1 MALLLPLVTK
11 RGQIRLYRIYIN
23 NIDDDYHYMELARVF
38 LPDDGF
44 ETIAYSGKPVAHL
57 LGKDSFFVNGKDS
70 EDREEIKRELYR
82 LLSDITGMRPPWGT
96 LTGVRPLKPALEICR
111 ESSVQE
117 MERIIKERYL
127 LNDAKASLLADI
139 ADYQLSHV
147 TGIPWEKA
155 SVYIGIPF
163 CPTRCAYC
171 SFASNVAPAEEH
183 EAYLENLLR
192 EISYAGD
199 LARESGTKLESIY
212 IGGGTPTTLSSGQLE
227 RLINK
232 VSESYR
238 IDPAGLEF
246 TVEAG
251 RPDTITKEKLDTL
264 KRLGISRISINP
276 QSMKDKTLK
285 LIGRDHSAEDIR
297 NGFRIARETGFDVIN
312 ADLIAGLPE
321 ECVSDFEA
329 SLSEMIGLGAE
340 NITIHTLSV
349 KKGSRL
355 KDNDPEYYR
364 HNAGTVS
371 DMLDLSREML
381 SSAGY
386 RPYYIYRQKHQI
398 GALEN
403 AGWCLPGKHSIYN
416 IRIMEDKQT
425 VIGLGA
431 GAVGK
436 VYHPAEDRLER
447 IANVSNYRIY
457 SERFDEMLSRKNE
470 YYK

>member
-1 MALLLPLVTK
+1 M
-11 RGQIRLYRIYIN
+11 YRFYIN
-23 NIDDDYHYMELARVF
+23 NIDDDYHFMELARVF

-44 ETIAYSGKPVAHL
+44 ETIAYKGKPVAHL
-57 LGKDSFFVNGKDS
+57 LGPDSFFINEKGSD
-70 EDREEIKRELYR
+70 DREEVKREFYN

-96 LTGVRPLKPALEICR
+96 LTGVRPLKPALDICK
-111 ESSVQE
+111 ESSIAE
-117 MERIIKERYL
+117 MTRIIREKYL
-127 LNDAKASLLADI
+127 MSDAKASLLADI
-139 ADYQLSHV
+139 ADYQLSNV
-147 TGIPWEKA
+147 SGIPWEKA

-183 EAYLENLLR
+183 ALYLDNLLK
-192 EISYAGD
+192 EVSYAGK
-199 LARESGTKLESIY
+199 LAKDNGIDPESIY
-212 IGGGTPTTLSSGQLE
+212 IGGGTPTTLNSNQLE
-227 RLINK
+227 KLIK
-232 VSESYR
+232 SVSEAYG

-264 KRLGISRISINP
+264 RSLGISRISINP
-276 QSMKDKTLK
+276 QSMKDETLR
-285 LIGRDHSAEDIR
+285 LIGRDHSADDIR
-297 NGFRIARETGFDVIN
+297 DGFRIARETGFDVIN

-321 ECVSDFEA
+321 ENVEDFEA
-329 SLSEMIGLGAE
+329 SLREIISLGAE

-349 KKGSRL
+349 KRGSRL
-355 KDNDPEYYR
+355 RENDPAYFR
-364 HNAGTVS
+364 HNAETVS
-371 DMLDLSREML
+371 AMLDLSRDML

-403 AGWCLPGKHSIYN
+403 VGWCLPGKHSIYN

-436 VYHPAEDRLER
+436 VYYPDEDRLER
-447 IANVSNYRIY
+447 IANVSNYKIY
-457 SERFDEMLSRKNE
+457 SERFEEMISRKNE

>member
-1 MALLLPLVTK
+1 M
-11 RGQIRLYRIYIN
+11 YRFYIN

-57 LGKDSFFVNGKDS
+57 LGSDSFFVNEKGSD
-70 EDREEIKRELYR
+70 DREEIKREFYE
-82 LLSDITGMRPPWGT
+82 LLSCITGMRPPWGT

-111 ESSVQE
+111 ESSVDE
-117 MERIIKERYL
+117 MECIIREKYL
-127 LNDAKASLLADI
+127 MSEKKASLISGI

-147 TGIPWEKA
+147 SGIPWEKA
-155 SVYIGIPF
+155 SMYIGIPF

-171 SFASNVAPAEEH
+171 SFASNVAPAEER
-183 EAYLENLLR
+183 EKYISNLLK
-192 EISYAGD
+192 EVTCAGR
-199 LARESGTKLESIY
+199 LAEENGTELESIY
-212 IGGGTPTTLSSGQLE
+212 IGGGTPTTLSSEQLE
-227 RLINK
+227 SLIIR
-232 VSESYR
+232 VSEAFH
-238 IDPAGLEF
+238 IDPAELEF

-251 RPDTITKEKLDTL
+251 RPDTITKNKLDTL
-264 KRLGISRISINP
+264 KSLGISRISINP
-276 QSMKDKTLK
+276 QSMKDETLK
-285 LIGRDHSAEDIR
+285 LIGRDHSADDIR
-297 NGFRIARETGFDVIN
+297 EGFRIARETGFDVIN

-321 ECVSDFEA
+321 ENVDDFEA
-329 SLSEMIGLGAE
+329 SLREMIGLKAE

-349 KKGSRL
+349 KRGSRL
-355 KDNDPEYYR
+355 RDNDPGYYR
-364 HNAGTVS
+364 QNAERVS
-371 DMLDLSREML
+371 AMLDLSRKML

-403 AGWCLPGKHSIYN
+403 VGWCLPGKHSLYN

-436 VYHPAEDRLER
+436 VYHPEEDRLER

-457 SERFDEMLSRKNE
+457 SERFDDMISRKKE

>member
-1 MALLLPLVTK
+1 M
-11 RGQIRLYRIYIN
+11 YRFYIN

-44 ETIAYSGKPVAHL
+44 ETIAYNGRPVAHL
-57 LGKDSFFVNGKDS
+57 LGADSFFVNEKGSD
-70 EDREEIKRELYR
+70 DREEIKREFYE
-82 LLSDITGMRPPWGT
+82 LLSGITGMRPPWGT
-96 LTGVRPLKPALEICR
+96 LTGVRPLKPALDICR
-111 ESSVQE
+111 ASSVAE
-117 MERIIKERYL
+117 MEKTIRDRYL
-127 LNDAKASLLADI
+127 LSDSKASLLADI

-147 TGIPWEKA
+147 TGTPWEKT
-155 SVYIGIPF
+155 SMYIGIPF

-171 SFASNVAPAEEH
+171 SFASNVAPAEDH
-183 EAYLENLLR
+183 EAYLVNLLK
-192 EISYAGD
+192 EVEYAGK
-199 LARESGTKLESIY
+199 LAEENGTELESIY

-227 RLINK
+227 RLIGK
-232 VSESYR
+232 VSEAYHV
-238 IDPAGLEF
+238 DPAGLEF

-276 QSMKDKTLK
+276 QSMKDKTLR
-285 LIGRDHSAEDIR
+285 LIGRDHNADDIR
-297 NGFRIARETGFDVIN
+297 KGFGTARETGFDVIN

-321 ECVSDFEA
+321 EDLSDFEA
-329 SLSEMIGLGAE
+329 SLREIIELGAE

-349 KKGSRL
+349 KRGSRL
-355 KDNDPEYYR
+355 RDNDPGYYR
-364 HNAGTVS
+364 HNAETVS
-371 DMLDLSREML
+371 EMLDLSRSML

-403 AGWCLPGKHSIYN
+403 VGWCLPGKHSIYN

-425 VIGLGA
+425 VLGLGA

-436 VYHPAEDRLER
+436 VYYPDADRLER
-447 IANVSNYRIY
+447 IANVSNYKIY
-457 SERFDEMLSRKNE
+457 SERFEEMISRKND

>member
-1 MALLLPLVTK
+1 
-11 RGQIRLYRIYIN
+11 
-23 NIDDDYHYMELARVF
+23 MELARVF

-44 ETIAYSGKPVAHL
+44 ETIAYSGKPVSHL
-57 LGKDSFFVNGKDS
+57 LGADSYFVNGKGSD
-70 EDREEIKRELYR
+70 DREEIKREFYE
-82 LLSDITGMRPPWGT
+82 LLSGITGMRPPWGT
-96 LTGVRPLKPALEICR
+96 LTGVRPLKPALEMCR
-111 ESSVQE
+111 ESSVAG
-117 MERIIKERYL
+117 MERSIKEKYL
-127 LNDAKASLLADI
+127 LSDSKASLLADI
-139 ADYQLSHV
+139 ADYQLDHV
-147 TGIPWEKA
+147 AGVPWEKA
-155 SVYIGIPF
+155 SLYIGIPF

-171 SFASNVAPAEEH
+171 SFASNVAPAEDH
-183 EAYLENLLR
+183 EVYLDNLLKEVR
-192 EISYAGD
+192 YAGN
-199 LARESGTKLESIY
+199 LASEHGTELESIY
-212 IGGGTPTTLSSGQLE
+212 IGGGTPTTLSGSQLE

-232 VSESYR
+232 VSEAYH

-276 QSMKDKTLK
+276 QSMKDATLR
-285 LIGRDHSAEDIR
+285 LIGRDHTADDIR
-297 NGFRIARETGFDVIN
+297 RGFSIARETGFEVIN

-321 ECVSDFEA
+321 ENTIDFEA
-329 SLSEMIGLGAE
+329 SLREMIELGAE

-349 KKGSRL
+349 KRGSRL
-355 KDNDPEYYR
+355 RENDPGYYR
-364 HNAGTVS
+364 QNAETVRA
-371 DMLDLSREML
+371 MLDLSREML

-403 AGWCLPGKHSIYN
+403 VGWCLPDRHSIYN

-436 VYHPAEDRLER
+436 VYHPAGDRLER
-447 IANVSNYRIY
+447 IANVSNYKIY
-457 SERFDEMLSRKNE
+457 SERFDEMISRKND

>member
-1 MALLLPLVTK
+1 M
-11 RGQIRLYRIYIN
+11 YRFYIN
-23 NIDDDYHYMELARVF
+23 NIDDDYHFMELARVF

-57 LGKDSFFVNGKDS
+57 LSQNSYFVNEKGSD
-70 EDREEIKRELYR
+70 DREEIKREFYE
-82 LLSDITGMRPPWGT
+82 LLSGISGMRPPWGT
-96 LTGVRPLKPALEICR
+96 LTGVRPLKPALEICKY
-111 ESSVQE
+111 SSISE
-117 MERIIKERYL
+117 MERVIKGRYL
-127 LNDAKASLLADI
+127 MSDSKASLLSDI
-139 ADYQLSHV
+139 ADYQIGHV
-147 TGIPWEKA
+147 KGIPWEKT
-155 SVYIGIPF
+155 SMYIGIPF

-183 EAYLENLLR
+183 AVYLDNLLR
-192 EISYAGD
+192 EVSYAGR
-199 LARESGTKLESIY
+199 LAKENGTVLESIY
-212 IGGGTPTTLSSGQLE
+212 IGGGTPTTLNSDQLDM
-227 RLINK
+227 LISR
-232 VSESYR
+232 VSEAYR
-238 IDPAGLEF
+238 IDPASLEF

-264 KRLGISRISINP
+264 KRLGIARISINP
-276 QSMKDKTLK
+276 QSMKDNTLR
-285 LIGRDHSAEDIR
+285 LIGRDHSADDIR
-297 NGFRIARETGFDVIN
+297 EGFRIARETGFDVIN

-321 ECVSDFEA
+321 EDVSDFES
-329 SLSEMIGLGAE
+329 SLREMIDLGAE

-349 KKGSRL
+349 KRGSRL
-355 KDNDPEYYR
+355 RESDPAYFR
-364 HNAGTVS
+364 HNAETVS
-371 DMLDLSREML
+371 AMLDLSRVML

-403 AGWCLPGKHSIYN
+403 VGWCLPGKHSLYN

-436 VYHPAEDRLER
+436 VYHPDEDRLER

-457 SERFDEMLSRKNE
+457 SERFDEMLSRKDE